1 MNFLSTQHSKMSY
14 PLPSRATTTAQRP
27 LWDFTLPEIEGWIR
41 RLTPNVLFPKQ
52 PTMASDG
59 SQDKDKEAIMKQ
71 HQDRMTV
78 GNIMLQNLRRA
89 LSVASDTSNGETA
102 AKKARVDYLQ
112 TQRLQQGDLYNILD
126 PSFSKQNNTVAEG
139 EGAILSRLTLGG
151 LVNAL
156 AGAEGGVVDTVTC
169 VPLSDL
175 IADANVENNGN
186 GEKKGLDTLVETA
199 GGLSLKELIRIG
211 SGLHRSV
218 SAR

>member
-1 MNFLSTQHSKMSY
+1 
-14 PLPSRATTTAQRP
+14 
-27 LWDFTLPEIEGWIR
+27 
-41 RLTPNVLFPKQ
+41 
-52 PTMASDG
+52 MASDG

-78 GNIMLQNLRRA
+78 GNIMLQNLRKA
-89 LSVASDTSNGETA
+89 LSVASDTSNGGTA

-175 IADANVENNGN
+175 IADANVDENNGN
-186 GEKKGLDTLVETA
+186 GKKRGLDTLVDTA

-211 SGLHRSV
+211 SGLHRSI